1 MGVDVAYLVVVV
13 FVVAVYVVVAAIGNL
28 RQLELTFKLG
38 CGCVFFYSWCC
49 CCRRCCLMLSVF
61 VDLYFI
67 YLFAFCSLVVGA

>member
-38 CGCVFFYSWCC
+38 CGCVFFT
-49 CCRRCCLMLSVF
+49 VG
-61 VDLYFI
+61 
-67 YLFAFCSLVVGA
+67 VVVVAAAV